1 MKTYINM
8 KECEFEV
15 ESLSNKDLW
24 TADELLDVILKLEEK
39 IEELK
44 RDKTEIKDEFRVYR
58 ENSKDLIAYYKEK
71 GVLVTITPEN
81 PNAER
86 EITLNTAAAK

>member
-44 RDKTEIKDEFRVYR
+44 SDKVEIKDEFRAYR
-58 ENSKDLIAYYKEK
+58 ENSRPLTEYERIGMKESDF
-71 GVLVTITPEN
+71 
-81 PNAER
+81 
-86 EITLNTAAAK
+86 

>member
-8 KECEFEV
+8 KECELEV

-24 TADELLDVILKLEEK
+24 TADELLDVIVKLEEK

-58 ENSKDLIAYYKEK
+58 ENSKPLTEYEIIGMKESDF
-71 GVLVTITPEN
+71 
-81 PNAER
+81 
-86 EITLNTAAAK
+86 

>member
-44 RDKTEIKDEFRVYR
+44 RDKTEIKDEFRVYK
-58 ENSKDLIAYYKEK
+58 ENSRPLTEYEIIGMKESDF
-71 GVLVTITPEN
+71 
-81 PNAER
+81 
-86 EITLNTAAAK
+86 

>member
-44 RDKTEIKDEFRVYR
+44 RDKAEIKDEFRVYR
-58 ENSKDLIAYYKEK
+58 ENSKPLTEYEIIGMKESDF
-71 GVLVTITPEN
+71 
-81 PNAER
+81 
-86 EITLNTAAAK
+86 

>member
-44 RDKTEIKDEFRVYR
+44 RDKTKIKDEFRVYR
-58 ENSKDLIAYYKEK
+58 ENSKPLTEYEIIGMKESDF
-71 GVLVTITPEN
+71 
-81 PNAER
+81 
-86 EITLNTAAAK
+86 

>member
-39 IEELK
+39 IKELK
-44 RDKTEIKDEFRVYR
+44 RAKTEIKDEFRVYR
-58 ENSKDLIAYYKEK
+58 ENSKPLTEYEIIGMKESDF
-71 GVLVTITPEN
+71 
-81 PNAER
+81 
-86 EITLNTAAAK
+86 

>member
-24 TADELLDVILKLEEK
+24 TADELLNVILKLEEK

-58 ENSKDLIAYYKEK
+58 ENSKPLTEYEIIGMKESDF
-71 GVLVTITPEN
+71 
-81 PNAER
+81 
-86 EITLNTAAAK
+86 

>member
-15 ESLSNKDLW
+15 ESLSSKDLW

-58 ENSKDLIAYYKEK
+58 ENSKPLTEYEIIGMK
-71 GVLVTITPEN
+71 GSDF
-81 PNAER
+81 
-86 EITLNTAAAK
+86 

>member
-24 TADELLDVILKLEEK
+24 TTDELLDVILKLEEK

-44 RDKTEIKDEFRVYR
+44 RAKTEIKDEFRVYR
-58 ENSKDLIAYYKEK
+58 ENSKPLTEYEIIGMKESDF
-71 GVLVTITPEN
+71 
-81 PNAER
+81 
-86 EITLNTAAAK
+86 

>member
-24 TADELLDVILKLEEK
+24 TTDELLDVILKLEEK

-58 ENSKDLIAYYKEK
+58 ENSRLLTEYERIGMKESDF
-71 GVLVTITPEN
+71 
-81 PNAER
+81 
-86 EITLNTAAAK
+86 

>member
-1 MKTYINM
+1 M

-15 ESLSNKDLW
+15 ESLSSKDLW

-58 ENSKDLIAYYKEK
+58 ENSKPLTEYEIIGMKESDF
-71 GVLVTITPEN
+71 
-81 PNAER
+81 
-86 EITLNTAAAK
+86 

>member
-24 TADELLDVILKLEEK
+24 NADELLDVILKLEEK

-58 ENSKDLIAYYKEK
+58 ENSKPLTEYEIIGMKESDF
-71 GVLVTITPEN
+71 
-81 PNAER
+81 
-86 EITLNTAAAK
+86 

>member
-58 ENSKDLIAYYKEK
+58 ENSKPLTKYEIIGMKESDF
-71 GVLVTITPEN
+71 
-81 PNAER
+81 
-86 EITLNTAAAK
+86 

>member
-58 ENSKDLIAYYKEK
+58 ENSRPLTEYEIIGMKESDF
-71 GVLVTITPEN
+71 
-81 PNAER
+81 
-86 EITLNTAAAK
+86 

>member
-15 ESLSNKDLW
+15 ESLSSKDLW

-58 ENSKDLIAYYKEK
+58 ENSKPLTEYEIIGMKESDF
-71 GVLVTITPEN
+71 
-81 PNAER
+81 
-86 EITLNTAAAK
+86 

>member
-58 ENSKDLIAYYKEK
+58 ENSKPLTEYEISGMKESDF
-71 GVLVTITPEN
+71 E
-81 PNAER
+81 
-86 EITLNTAAAK
+86 

>member
-58 ENSKDLIAYYKEK
+58 ENSKPLTEYEIIGMKESDF
-71 GVLVTITPEN
+71 
-81 PNAER
+81 
-86 EITLNTAAAK
+86 